1 MLYVQYT
8 EKPREENKVE
18 QLWKRLRNLRKSQN
32 LSLRDLADKVGCSP
46 SYLSMVE
53 NDKIDPSISRLK
65 RIAEGLGITI
75 RGLFQDEARDNVII
89 RKKDRQH
96 ADFPAAKLRI
106 EMLVPQ
112 LPQKLMDARLAII
125 APGGGSDGGYQHPGE
140 EFGLIIKGEMELI
153 IQGDKYLLAEG
164 DSFYFPSPYSH
175 SFRNTGS
182 DDAVVVW
189 VNCPPSW

>member
-1 MLYVQYT
+1 MVD
-8 EKPREENKVE
+8 
-18 QLWKRLRNLRKSQN
+18 QLSKRLRDLRKAHDM
-32 LSLRDLADKVGCSP
+32 SLRDLADKVGCSP

-53 NDKIDPSISRLK
+53 NAKIDPSISRLK
-65 RIAEGLGITI
+65 RIAEGLGTTI
-75 RGLFQDEARDNVII
+75 RGLFEDEVRSNVII
-89 RKKDRQH
+89 RKSDRQH

-125 APGGGSDGGYQHPGE
+125 APGGGSDGDYQHPGE

-153 IQGDKYLLAEG
+153 IQGDKYLLTEG
-164 DSFYFPSPYSH
+164 DSFYFPSPYNH
-175 SFRNTGS
+175 SFRNRS
-182 DDAVVVW
+182 KEEVVVVW